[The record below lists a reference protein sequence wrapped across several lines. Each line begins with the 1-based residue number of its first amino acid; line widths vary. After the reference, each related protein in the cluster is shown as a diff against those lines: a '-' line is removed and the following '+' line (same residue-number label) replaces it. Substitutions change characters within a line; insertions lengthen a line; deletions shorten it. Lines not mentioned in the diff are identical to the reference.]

1 MFNLGLGEVSIVLAA
16 AALVF
21 GVDEF
26 KSAYQWI
33 RSLQKKIFSVKSQVY
48 NELNQIEDKVEEEIV
63 DLEGNLQKRYSLD
76 AVSALLEEE
85 KHEKSDEK

>member
-1 MFNLGLGEVSIVLAA
+1 MFNLGLGEVSLVLTA

-26 KSAYQWI
+26 KSAYQWL
-33 RSLQKKIFSVKSQVY
+33 RSFQKKMFSVKSQVY
-48 NELNQIEDKVEEEIV
+48 NELNQIEEKVEEEIV

-76 AVSALLEEE
+76 AVSTLLEEN
-85 KHEKSDEK
+85 KDENKDE